1 MSAPTLRP
9 PAPTPTGGRRT
20 PGPARKPRKRS
31 GNGSKHLVLGLF
43 AVVSLAPL
51 VLVVSTAFKN
61 AADVRRD
68 PFGLF
73 TSVSLDNVISAWTEG
88 NFGEYFW
95 NSVLLTVPSTLLVV
109 LLSAAAG
116 YAFARCRFPGRDLLF
131 YLIILAL
138 LVPPFT
144 IMVPLFFQ
152 LRSMGL
158 LDTLVG
164 AVLVLTSTGLAF
176 GTFLMRSFFLDLP
189 RELEE
194 AGRID
199 GASEWQIF
207 WRIMLPLVQP
217 AGAALAVFTFVQNW
231 NNFIVPLLYL
241 PSGQYRPLTA
251 GLYLFASGR
260 TQEIGPLAAGA
271 LITVLPVIAVFV
283 VAQRQLIRGFVSGAV
298 KG

>member
-1 MSAPTLRP
+1 MSVPTLRP

-20 PGPARKPRKRS
+20 PGPARTPRKRS

-131 YLIILAL
+131 YLIVLAL